1 MVGGN
6 APWFPA
12 VNELYRQLIRE
23 YTILSANFG
32 ILTNQHLVRY
42 NNFMLLCSD
51 SMKSRMKRHILE
63 KDVES
68 AELEL
73 SLANKVNPPDANR
86 VAAAKERVAAA
97 ENRLN
102 SVPTPVEIL
111 QVAPVSSSES
121 PKVVVQPSH
130 LNPELPK

>member
-68 AELEL
+68 AKLEL
-73 SLANKVNPPDANR
+73 TLARDVTPNDPVR
-86 VAAAKERVAAA
+86 VGAA
-97 ENRLN
+97 EKRVGAAEKRRDSVPIHTRAEFLQVAS
-102 SVPTPVEIL
+102 SVPTDKNPGSSPEFPPV
-111 QVAPVSSSES
+111 VY
-121 PKVVVQPSH
+121 
-130 LNPELPK
+130 